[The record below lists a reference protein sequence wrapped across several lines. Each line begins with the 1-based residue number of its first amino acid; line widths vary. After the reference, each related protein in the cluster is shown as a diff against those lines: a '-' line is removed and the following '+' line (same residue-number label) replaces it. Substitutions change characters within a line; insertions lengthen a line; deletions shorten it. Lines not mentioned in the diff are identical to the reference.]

1 MTLLG
6 RLPSGQRSSTRRCWL
21 AESTTCPTWSLW
33 DLERVC
39 FTCEFLPACAGC
51 VCIWEPWVMPAPTPW
66 MLPETECRTR
76 TTAQTS
82 QHPLSS
88 VCSKGWFALQSL
100 AEHRGVV
107 LAAPL
112 CSDSGAQTCVAR
124 PLTPCRALSSAWR
137 RSQHLGNGLQL
148 SSGTSLDSSETA
160 I

>member
-88 VCSKGWFALQSL
+88 VCSKGWFAFQSL

-112 CSDSGAQTCVAR
+112 WSTDLCGKALNTV
-124 PLTPCRALSSAWR
+124 LSS
-137 RSQHLGNGLQL
+137 LL
-148 SSGTSLDSSETA
+148 SVKITA
-160 I
+160 LREWVAVVFWNFFR